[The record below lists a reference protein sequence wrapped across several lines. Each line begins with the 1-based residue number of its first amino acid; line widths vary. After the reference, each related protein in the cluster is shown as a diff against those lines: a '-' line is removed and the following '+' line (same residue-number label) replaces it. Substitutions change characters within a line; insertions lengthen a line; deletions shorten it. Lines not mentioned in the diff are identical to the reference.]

1 VPVLQFVLVIM
12 DFQFDLYP
20 RFTLTFI
27 LSGHVHI
34 YSVLLPFINL
44 VDIL

>member
-1 VPVLQFVLVIM
+1 M
-12 DFQFDLYP
+12 
-20 RFTLTFI
+20 FI

-44 VDIL
+44 VDILYKKNLYLTYTLLTIAKLHKI